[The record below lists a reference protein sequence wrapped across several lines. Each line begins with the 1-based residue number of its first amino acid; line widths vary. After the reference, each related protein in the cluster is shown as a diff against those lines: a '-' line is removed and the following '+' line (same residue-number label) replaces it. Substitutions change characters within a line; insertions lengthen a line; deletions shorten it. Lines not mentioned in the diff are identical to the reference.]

1 MRYLIVNAFI
11 SSKLDFCYT
20 LMYRLPQ
27 SRQTIQY
34 VQIRYI
40 LHILVVLLDCESQLV
55 QSGHNL

>member
-1 MRYLIVNAFI
+1 
-11 SSKLDFCYT
+11 
-20 LMYRLPQ
+20 MYRLLQ